1 MPKSFSEE
9 DAKFI
14 QERINVCADV
24 LQMIENTIRCGLE
37 PSARVQCI
45 VQLYCADSVTYDKDD
60 T

>member
-1 MPKSFSEE
+1 
-9 DAKFI
+9 
-14 QERINVCADV
+14 
-24 LQMIENTIRCGLE
+24 LE